1 MNTIDKINNL
11 IETGKIYEYAGRCWF
26 TCYMTYYKLTKKE
39 KSEVVL
45 VEGQANG
52 FLHYWLEV
60 NGVVVDPH
68 YKLINDDMEVE
79 ENYTYE
85 PLKRYDFS
93 KVVVD
98 REYYED
104 KPAVNWLGR
113 EKWAKVYDL
122 EFE

>member
-1 MNTIDKINNL
+1 M
-11 IETGKIYEYAGRCWF
+11 
-26 TCYMTYYKLTKKE
+26 
-39 KSEVVL
+39 